1 MWNIG
6 PLEIKGQV
14 VLGPMAGITNKA
26 YRCFVKPFGV
36 AVSYTEMISDY
47 GIIYNNKKTL
57 RYLDIDKNER
67 PTGIQIFGSNK
78 KTLIEAVKRMQE
90 LTDNYDFID
99 VNLGCP
105 MPKVIKTGAG
115 SSWLRRPEQLFEMMQ
130 SLVSI
135 SDKPVTAKIRI
146 GYDEDSINVL
156 KIVELLQQAKVSMIC
171 IHTRTTKQI
180 YGGQARHHLISG
192 LGERMKV
199 PLVIS
204 GDIFTIAQAKE
215 ALNITKASAVM
226 VARGALGKPHFI
238 TQLNHYLNTNETLPS
253 VNIKEQLE
261 YLKQYADQLVKLK
274 GEKAAIRELRGI
286 GIHFLTGYPGTKPYK
301 VKMTKMDAIE
311 EFENLIQRIK
321 EDYHY

>member
-105 MPKVIKTGAG
+105 MLKVIKTGAG